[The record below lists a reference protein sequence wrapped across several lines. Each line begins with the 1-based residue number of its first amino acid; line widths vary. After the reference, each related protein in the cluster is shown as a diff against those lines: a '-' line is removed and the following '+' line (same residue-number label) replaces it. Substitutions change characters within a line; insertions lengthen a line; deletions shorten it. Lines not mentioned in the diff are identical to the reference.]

1 MRYITETKNL
11 FDINSAVKVSG
22 LSSFSKN
29 GNQITVSQNF
39 IGTYISANVLLD
51 TSFVGKT
58 ISLTALAMTSGLN
71 NTYIRIQWLANDGLA
86 GGREIHSNI
95 ITGNSFQKLTLTG
108 VVPESPG
115 GDFNNLCIMFYSNVT
130 SSLETGVTYSAT
142 FTNIQLELGDTATPY
157 VPYGYLPMRRMK
169 YKVSNVCQL
178 LDKRTYPATGTR
190 NGITFTHNG
199 DGSYTANGTFASSDG
214 SYFYFIT
221 NEHKN
226 TITLLA
232 NHKYLVL
239 NGAYYEAGTYSVWM
253 VVNNQLVA
261 ESNGTLFGNDFNAKC
276 YTPKN
281 DEEAALSMR
290 IVHKTNADTINFTF
304 KPQLFDL
311 TEMYGAG
318 SEPTTVEEF
327 RADFPDDLYEYTP
340 RCWASMKN
348 IRYLEKTKNLFDY
361 SKVNNLMYI
370 GGYSVNQYFI
380 KNGNR
385 FTVTYPMS
393 KGATYLDYIMPLK
406 AGTYTLSL
414 LAYGTVSG
422 ATKGYFGLVKVENDY
437 KVLKYNKYAKSWLSG
452 NDRQSYTL
460 TIEED
465 GNYAVYAYSDYANS
479 TNLDSTFWDI
489 QLELGDTATDYV
501 PYGYLPLK

>member
-11 FDINSAVKVSG
+11 FDINKAKVNIQNDGSFVPNVGHTDHFYSMNVKAG
-22 LSSFSKN
+22 ETY
-29 GNQITVSQNF
+29 TVSYY
-39 IGTYISANVLLD
+39 T
-51 TSFVGKT
+51 TSFDSFGQ
-58 ISLTALAMTSGLN
+58 GLN
-71 NTYIRIQWLANDGLA
+71 LSIQ
-86 GGREIHSNI
+86 
-95 ITGNSFQKLTLTG
+95 T
-108 VVPESPG
+108 
-115 GDFNNLCIMFYSNVT
+115 GDFYRD
-130 SSLETGVTYSAT
+130 GVQLFIKINPKEQYVYQKGT
-142 FTNIQLELGDTATPY
+142 FTIPEGANKITFSAIMASYYYNFMIELGDTATPY

-169 YKVSNVCQL
+169 YKQNNVCQL
-178 LDKRTYPATGTR
+178 LDKSKYPATGTR

-239 NGAYYEAGTYSVWM
+239 NGVYYEAGTYSVWM

-290 IVHKTNADTINFTF
+290 IVHKTNVDTVNFVF

-318 SEPTTVEEF
+318 NEPTTVEEF

-340 RCWASMKN
+340 YCWAYMKN
-348 IRYLEKTKNLFDY
+348 IRYIDTTKNLFDI
-361 SKVNNLMYI
+361 SKVTEIDKLKIIGNSIYSYQYPVNTNDPSTLSIFKSLKPNTNYTMSAITNYLGDSSTHIILVFNNGSI
-370 GGYSVNQYFI
+370 GLLTNYTSGFIHTTFSLTQEQIDNINAVYFYG
-380 KNGNR
+380 K
-385 FTVTYPMS
+385 PES
-393 KGATYLDYIMPLK
+393 KGGPVIW
-406 AGTYTLSL
+406 S
-414 LAYGTVSG
+414 
-422 ATKGYFGLVKVENDY
+422 NI
-437 KVLKYNKYAKSWLSG
+437 
-452 NDRQSYTL
+452 Q
-460 TIEED
+460 IEE
-465 GNYAVYAYSDYANS
+465 GN
-479 TNLDSTFWDI
+479 
-489 QLELGDTATDYV
+489 TATGYV
-501 PYGYLPLK
+501 PYEYLPLK

>member
-11 FDINSAVKVSG
+11 FDINSSPN
-22 LSSFSKN
+22 LNNNSNITIN
-29 GNQITVSQNF
+29 GNSILCVARANNAHVSYKIPTVIGEKYTVSNK
-39 IGTYISANVLLD
+39 SV
-51 TSFVGKT
+51 VK
-58 ISLTALAMTSGLN
+58 
-71 NTYIRIQWLANDGLA
+71 
-86 GGREIHSNI
+86 GGWVN
-95 ITGNSFQKLTLTG
+95 TGNFCLFLS
-108 VVPESPG
+108 
-115 GDFNNLCIMFYSNVT
+115 DNSNVD
-130 SSLETGVTYSAT
+130 SSNYLTYGLQSGQSFT
-142 FTNIQLELGDTATPY
+142 FTASSEFLYIHWYVCYNFDSNNPSTIEINELQVELGDTATPY
-157 VPYGYLPMRRMK
+157 VPYGYLPMYKGK
-169 YKVSNVCQL
+169 YKVNNVCQL
-178 LDKRTYPATGTR
+178 LDKSKYPATVTK
-190 NGITFTHNG
+190 NGVTFTNNG
-199 DGSYTANGTFASSDG
+199 DGTITANGTSTQD
-214 SYFYFIT
+214 
-221 NEHKN
+221 
-226 TITLLA
+226 
-232 NHKYLVL
+232 
-239 NGAYYEAGTYSVWM
+239 
-253 VVNNQLVA
+253 
-261 ESNGTLFGNDFNAKC
+261 TLFHIFTAPYTKNHIILLIGCPSGGSSNAYCINTSYGNDYGNGVIK
-276 YTPKN
+276 KN
-281 DEEAALSMR
+281 DRDITIGSIYIR
-290 IVHKTNADTINFTF
+290 IYANITVSNLVF

-318 SEPTTVEEF
+318 HEPTTVEQF
-327 RADFPDDLYEYTP
+327 RQDYPNELYEYTP
-340 RCWASMKN
+340 YCWASMKN
-348 IRYLEKTKNLFDY
+348 IRYLDTTKNLFDY

-370 GGYSVNQYFI
+370 GGYSVNQYLI
-380 KNGNR
+380 KNGNK

-489 QLELGDTATDYV
+489 QLELGDTSTPYV

>member
-11 FDINSAVKVSG
+11 LDINSDLNLNNGSNITI
-22 LSSFSKN
+22 N
-29 GNQITVSQNF
+29 GNSILCVALAANAHVSYRVPTVIGEKYTVSNKSVVRGGLVNTGNF
-39 IGTYISANVLLD
+39 GLFLSDNSQVDSSNYLAYGLQSGQ
-51 TSFVGKT
+51 SFT
-58 ISLTALAMTSGLN
+58 LTASSEFLYIHWYICYPFDSN
-71 NTYIRIQWLANDGLA
+71 NPSTI
-86 GGREIHSNI
+86 EINEL
-95 ITGNSFQKLTLTG
+95 Q
-108 VVPESPG
+108 V
-115 GDFNNLCIMFYSNVT
+115 
-130 SSLETGVTYSAT
+130 
-142 FTNIQLELGDTATPY
+142 ELGDTATPY

-318 SEPTTVEEF
+318 HEPTTVEQF
-327 RADFPDDLYEYTP
+327 RQDFPEEMYDYSP